1 MMVVVGQRSQRPP
14 IAAGLVTPHLSKRGL
29 RAGGLSPRACAGV
42 PKVWGHRGL
51 SMREREKLEQC
62 SQHRECV
69 CLSLCRIMEWFWWEE
84 TLKIFQFHPLPWA
97 GPFSLDQVIQALSSL
112 LSLHPR
118 GIWVPRVQHRHRAGC
133 VKWSPPC
140 SASPSLFPN
149 PSWLWQTGSAQA
161 GQWPGAPLPS
171 GIAACPAA
179 GPPLPR
185 AVPGASGGL
194 ATARGLTSSGNQAKN
209 TGAGL
214 GEVLHSWVCA
224 ALLSL
229 ASAPHVCPSPVKRS
243 PSTAAVLL
251 LSVCPSSPVSENS
264 PPKALLQI
272 LASFWW
278 WKSRKL
284 QLQSEGRAH
293 RPGRAVLMEV
303 MGFSHGWWWDLPG
316 ANMGCV
322 KPTAGVV
329 CAGEEGVRV

>member
-42 PKVWGHRGL
+42 PRVWGHRGL

-69 CLSLCRIMEWFWWEE
+69 CLSLCRIMKWFWWEE

-118 GIWVPRVQHRHRAGC
+118 GIWVPRVQRRHRAGC

-171 GIAACPAA
+171 GIAACSAA

-185 AVPGASGGL
+185 AVPGAGGSL
-194 ATARGLTSSGNQAKN
+194 QP
-209 TGAGL
+209 GASLPQETRLKIPGQ
-214 GEVLHSWVCA
+214 GWGSA
-224 ALLSL
+224 ALVGLRSSAQPGLSSSRL
-229 ASAPHVCPSPVKRS
+229 PFSCETQPFHCHRS
-243 PSTAAVLL
+243 AAV
-251 LSVCPSSPVSENS
+251 
-264 PPKALLQI
+264 
-272 LASFWW
+272 
-278 WKSRKL
+278 
-284 QLQSEGRAH
+284 
-293 RPGRAVLMEV
+293 
-303 MGFSHGWWWDLPG
+303 
-316 ANMGCV
+316 
-322 KPTAGVV
+322 
-329 CAGEEGVRV
+329 RVPFQPCL